1 LVEKGYETKHVSYID
16 FAWEKI
22 PPKVISWNI
31 PPDHPSFNAEGLEL
45 SMSFRPAGNGDV
57 VVKGPVEG
65 IAFNNHRGK
74 WDLAEYFRDGK
85 LILALAPRDRQLQH
99 EAIIFTIKQE
109 KVRGSFA
116 EVRIPKEVAEIFF
129 TQEGGRLKLS
139 GAQLNFNVVVGEDE
153 GGLRLVEVAAD
164 YNPHGGK
171 IFITQEISE
180 VSLSP
185 EIIPPGLPRY
195 LDPGFSIPPFIFSD
209 KTPGPGEYR
218 EQKPSVITEPSPPRY
233 LYYTSPY
240 FQALEWVRKHGKKRV
255 DVRDLQ
261 PDYREIYNETVRR

>member
-22 PPKVISWNI
+22 PPKVLSWNI
-31 PPDHPSFNAEGLEL
+31 PPDHPGFNAEGLEL

-57 VVKGPVEG
+57 VVKGPAEG
-65 IAFNNHRGK
+65 IAFNNHGGK

-85 LILALAPRDRQLQH
+85 LILALAPRDRQLQY

-153 GGLRLVEVAAD
+153 RGLRLVEVAAD

-171 IFITQEISE
+171 IFIPPEISE

-195 LDPGFSIPPFIFSD
+195 LDPGFSIPPFIFPD

-218 EQKPSVITEPSPPRY
+218 EQKPSVITEPPSIFILYITIFSSPRM
-233 LYYTSPY
+233 
-240 FQALEWVRKHGKKRV
+240 GKKTR
-255 DVRDLQ
+255 
-261 PDYREIYNETVRR
+261 